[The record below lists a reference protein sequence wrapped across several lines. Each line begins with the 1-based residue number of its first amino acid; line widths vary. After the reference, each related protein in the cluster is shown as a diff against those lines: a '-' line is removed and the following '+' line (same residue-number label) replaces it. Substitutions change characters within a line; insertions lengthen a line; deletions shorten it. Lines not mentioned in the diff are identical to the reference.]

1 MYKKLNSTTTLIQS
15 TTTEAPQRHM
25 YYTAFQTAQQA
36 HPTCAGRGRQAGA
49 ERGSRFGASL
59 RKEKAEGE
67 CQSSDA
73 SGRSEDGG
81 LSARGRS
88 RRTRLRAFPRLP
100 GVLRCRR
107 PQSWREKNNRIP
119 RRAGCQVLQL
129 PTERRSHTPEA
140 LSELFQDWQRTQTQS
155 SVTAIKARDSEW
167 MSGSATARTNAERHT
182 CELGVSEILRA
193 RSPERAS
200 AELCFPLTKT
210 YLHGCRQS

>member
-1 MYKKLNSTTTLIQS
+1 MYKKLDSTTTLIQS

-36 HPTCAGRGRQAGA
+36 HPTCAGRSRQAGA

-88 RRTRLRAFPRLP
+88 RRTRLRAFPGCQECCGVEGRSLGEKKTTGFHGAQAARSSSCRLSDGVTLLRP
-100 GVLRCRR
+100 SPNCFRTGSEHKLNLLLRHSTVTAFHRPKTANGCPVLRRHGSR
-107 PQSWREKNNRIP
+107 
-119 RRAGCQVLQL
+119 
-129 PTERRSHTPEA
+129 
-140 LSELFQDWQRTQTQS
+140 QT
-155 SVTAIKARDSEW
+155 
-167 MSGSATARTNAERHT
+167 
-182 CELGVSEILRA
+182 
-193 RSPERAS
+193 
-200 AELCFPLTKT
+200 
-210 YLHGCRQS
+210 